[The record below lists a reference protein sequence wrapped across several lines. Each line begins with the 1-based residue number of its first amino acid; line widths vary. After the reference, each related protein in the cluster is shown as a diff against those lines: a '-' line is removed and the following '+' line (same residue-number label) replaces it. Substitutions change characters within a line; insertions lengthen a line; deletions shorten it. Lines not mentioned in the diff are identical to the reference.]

1 MPAARTEAGREGG
14 SSGPP
19 SASSAGPG
27 PAISIRGLV
36 KRYGGV
42 VALDG
47 VDFQAARGTVHAVVG
62 ENGAGKS
69 TLMKILAGAVRP
81 DEGSIAVGGE
91 VLEEQTPQSAR
102 ERGIGIVYQELS
114 LFPNRSVLA
123 NLFANRE
130 LVRNGLLSRRAMVE
144 RARPTLAEVGLDV
157 DLDREVGFLPIGEQQ
172 LVELCRVLLSEP
184 SVLILDEPN
193 SALSED
199 ETGRLFA
206 VLRRLAS
213 AGITIL
219 YVSHRLEE
227 VFAIADRIT
236 VLRNGREVLTAERA
250 ELTIR
255 EVVHAMIGQS
265 EHELF
270 PDRLPVSPDAPP
282 RVLSVRGLSIRRRLH
297 DVSFEA
303 HAGEIVGLAG
313 IAGSGVSDVLG
324 VLFGAVRP
332 DAGDVSFPDGR
343 GVPRSTTSAAR
354 RRISLVPADRRRQGL
369 MLTRD
374 VARNIA
380 HVSAGALRSRSP
392 WLARGELAAAANRQ
406 IRDLQI
412 KAPSPWTQV
421 HQLSGGN
428 QQKIVIGKWLEIAP
442 DVILLDDPARGV
454 DVGAKSEIFRLVR
467 EVTAEGRIVLFH
479 STELPELLGL
489 CDRLLVFYR
498 GRLVSDTDATA
509 FDSRSLLHAI
519 NTGEVPHTTE
529 RRAS

>member
-1 MPAARTEAGREGG
+1 MQAGDQVDPEGG
-14 SSGPP
+14 GPSGSPSPP
-19 SASSAGPG
+19 
-27 PAISIRGLV
+27 PAISIRGLE

-42 VALDG
+42 VALGG
-47 VDFQAARGTVHAVVG
+47 VDFDAARGSVHAVVG

-69 TLMKILAGAVRP
+69 TLMKILAGAVGP
-81 DEGSIAVGGE
+81 DAGTMSLNGEALEG
-91 VLEEQTPQSAR
+91 LTPLTAR

-114 LFPNRSVLA
+114 LLPNRSVLA
-123 NLFANRE
+123 NLFVNRE
-130 LVRNGLLSRRAMVE
+130 LVRNGLVSRRTMLK
-144 RARPTLAEVGLDV
+144 RAAPTLAEIGLDV
-157 DLDREVGFLPIGEQQ
+157 DLDQPVGFLPIGEQQ

-193 SALSED
+193 SALSEE
-199 ETGRLFA
+199 ETSRLFA
-206 VLRRLAS
+206 VLRRLAG

-236 VLRNGREVLTAERA
+236 VLRNGREVLTADRR

-255 EVVHAMIGQS
+255 GLVHAMIGQS

-270 PDRLPVSPDAPP
+270 PDRAAVEPDAE
-282 RVLSVRGLSIRRRLH
+282 RRMLSVRALSLRGRLR

-303 HAGEIVGLAG
+303 RAGEIVGLAG
-313 IAGSGVSDVLG
+313 IEGSGVSDILM
-324 VLFGAVRP
+324 VLFGARRP
-332 DAGDVSFPDGR
+332 DKGEVTFPDGG
-343 GVPRSTTSAAR
+343 GVPRSTTAAAR

-374 VARNIA
+374 VAQNVA
-380 HVSAGALRSRSP
+380 HVSAGALASRSP
-392 WLARGELAAAANRQ
+392 WLARGHLAAAAKRQ
-406 IRDLQI
+406 MSNLQI
-412 KAPSPWTQV
+412 KAPSPWAQV

-428 QQKIVIGKWLEIAP
+428 QQKVVIGKWLEIGP
-442 DVILLDDPARGV
+442 HVVLLDDPARGV

-467 EVTAEGRIVLFH
+467 DVASERRIVLFR

-489 CDRLLVFYR
+489 CDRILVFYR
-498 GRLVSDTDATA
+498 GRLVSDAEPTA

-519 NTGEVPHTTE
+519 NTGEVPETTE